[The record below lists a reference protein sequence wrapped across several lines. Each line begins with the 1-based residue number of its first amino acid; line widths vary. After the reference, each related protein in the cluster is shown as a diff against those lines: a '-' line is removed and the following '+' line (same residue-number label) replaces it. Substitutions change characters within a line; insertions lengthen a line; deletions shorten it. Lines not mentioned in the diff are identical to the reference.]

1 MSERIEI
8 ENFLV
13 IKKVEFEVKKINII
27 IGRQA
32 QGKSVV
38 AKISYFFSN
47 LSDTFFEGIREFLPK
62 KELDNRILERFESYF
77 PRYAWDGSEFLI
89 KYKIGEVEIFIEGV
103 KHSKNRTKLKLSYS
117 SALANLYASKKK
129 VYKRKLEE
137 LSARDLRAS
146 KYKFAQTE
154 SMIFYEYVLNPTL
167 DGNLAYFFGS
177 SVFIPASRTFFA
189 NLQKNIFTFLA
200 SNIDIDPFI
209 KEFGSVYENSK
220 KMYASAILKRSRANK
235 SSVIKELDIAIE
247 NIVGGE
253 YEYSNEQDWIVSKK
267 FKVNLANASSGQQE
281 AMPMLLLLA
290 VWPQLYRNREIE
302 GSLYIEE
309 PEAHL
314 FPDSQSRLV
323 SLFSLLAEKSN
334 CRFFITTHSPYILSA
349 LNNLV
354 LAGEAI
360 KEGKIGKESFIGING
375 VCEPLLFEDVSAFT
389 MSKGSL
395 IDIKDYEI
403 KMVGGEVL
411 DQVSEHFE
419 SVVDF
424 ILSSESEG

>member
-1 MSERIEI
+1 MFEKIEI

-13 IKKVEFEVKKINII
+13 IKKVEFEVKKVNVI

-32 QGKSVV
+32 QGKSVI
-38 AKISYFFSN
+38 AKLSYFFSN
-47 LSDTFFEGIREFLPK
+47 LSDNFIDGIREFLQK
-62 KELDNRILERFESYF
+62 KDLDAKILERFESYF
-77 PRYAWDGSEFLI
+77 PRYAWEGSEFTI
-89 KYKIGEVEIFIEGV
+89 KYKIGEIEIIVEGV
-103 KHSKNRTKLKLSYS
+103 KQSKNRTKLKLSYS
-117 SALANLYASKKK
+117 SRLANMYAAKKK
-129 VYKRKLEE
+129 VYKRKLDE
-137 LSARDLRAS
+137 LSVRDLRAS
-146 KYKFAQTE
+146 KYKFAQSE
-154 SMIFYEYVLNPTL
+154 SMIFYEHVFNPIL
-167 DGNLAYFFGS
+167 DGDFSYFFGS

-220 KMYASAILKRSRANK
+220 KMYASP
-235 SSVIKELDIAIE
+235 VIKRARNNRGTVINELDRAIE

-253 YEYSNEQDWIVSKK
+253 YEYSNDQDWIVSKR

-290 VWPQLYRNREIE
+290 VWPHLYRNRDVA

-323 SLFSLLAEKSN
+323 SLFSLLAENSN

-360 KEGKIGKESFIGING
+360 SKGHMTKDDLLSING
-375 VCEPLLFEDVSAFT
+375 VCEPLIFNDVSAYT
-389 MSKGSL
+389 MNKGSL
-395 IDIKDYEI
+395 IDIKDYENN
-403 KMVGGEVL
+403 MVGGEIL

-424 ILSSESEG
+424 ILSSESAE

>member
-1 MSERIEI
+1 MFEKIEI

-13 IKKVEFEVKKINII
+13 IKKVEFEVKKVNII

-32 QGKSVV
+32 QGKSVI
-38 AKISYFFSN
+38 AKLSYFFSN
-47 LSDTFFEGIREFLPK
+47 LSDNFVDGIRDFLQK
-62 KELDNRILERFESYF
+62 KDLDAKILERFESYF
-77 PRYAWDGSEFLI
+77 PRYAWEGSEFTI
-89 KYKIGEVEIFIEGV
+89 KYKIGEIEITVEGV
-103 KHSKNRTKLKLSYS
+103 KQSKNRTKLKLSYS
-117 SALANLYASKKK
+117 SRLANMYAAKKK
-129 VYKRKLEE
+129 VYKRKLDE
-137 LSARDLRAS
+137 LSVRDLRAS
-146 KYKFAQTE
+146 KYKFAQSE
-154 SMIFYEYVLNPTL
+154 SMIFYEHVLNPIL
-167 DGNLAYFFGS
+167 DGDLSYFFGS

-220 KMYASAILKRSRANK
+220 KMYASP
-235 SSVIKELDIAIE
+235 VIKRARNNRGTVINELDRAIE

-253 YEYSNEQDWIVSKK
+253 YEYSNDQDWIVSKR

-290 VWPQLYRNREIE
+290 VWPHLYRNRDVA

-323 SLFSLLAEKSN
+323 SLFSLLTENSN

-360 KEGKIGKESFIGING
+360 SKGNMTKEDLLGING
-375 VCEPLLFEDVSAFT
+375 VCEPLMFNDVSAYT
-389 MSKGSL
+389 MNKGSL
-395 IDIKDYEI
+395 IDIKDYENN
-403 KMVGGEVL
+403 MVGGEIL

-424 ILSSESEG
+424 ILSSESAE